1 VPDDA
6 SIEAPLSP
14 DEVSDRSFP
23 TAFRGFDPVEVRAF
37 LGRVADELRAA
48 FDREDDLRRALEGA
62 PPAAVGAAV
71 AAADVDLAAAKEE
84 ADRIVR
90 EARDRVA
97 QLSTAATAEAT
108 RVLQE
113 ARSEAATITRGKSEE
128 AEASAV
134 RKIADAERD
143 AASIRVRA
151 REDAD
156 AIIEAAKE
164 RGREMIAEAQAARE
178 RMIADL
184 NKRKR
189 ASTAQLDQ
197 LRAGRDR
204 LLESLRVVRRNLD
217 EITTRLEVVE
227 GGARAPEAL
236 SPPAAVPGPGGAG
249 SGAGG
254 SSAEGSNSVR
264 PVRSSRVTLGEL
276 PPTTRPAIDAP
287 QARSANAPRAGGV
300 VGVTGAAGSTGA
312 AGAAGAEAE
321 PAGASAASAAPAPAV
336 SPEPAGRS
344 DDRRSSALRILRRHR
359 PQARTEV
366 AKPPP
371 GRDSPGEGVRI
382 IGRTSLPAEPEPEP
396 EPEREAAVQPD
407 PEAVTASAEQVETS
421 TQETAL
427 EPASEAEPE
436 TPPMSGAE
444 PTVAASTTSVRL
456 GDDIVPND
464 EVGGPPPTFVAEDVR
479 PRIEDLFARIR
490 ADRESAVASARQVLA
505 EAEETIEHTAAA
517 EPAVDVRTNG
527 AVSDADERA
536 LQARDAVIVPLVEQL
551 VRRLKRAIQD
561 EQNAALDRLR
571 TARAKPGV
579 EDVLASPELQPA
591 AYRYAALN
599 FLEEAARAAAA
610 AAPFGAVAV
619 GVDDLAM
626 ALADDI
632 AGAIRSRIDRVVR
645 EAVAEELDVAAMGE
659 RVSAVYR
666 EWKTQKLERIATH
679 YLVASWSRGT
689 FVATPEGT
697 SLRWIVDDD
706 GPCPDCDDNALA
718 GVTPR
723 GQAFPTG
730 QLHPPAH
737 SGCRCLVVVV

>member
-6 SIEAPLSP
+6 SIEAALTPH
-14 DEVSDRSFP
+14 DVADRTFP
-23 TAFRGFDPVEVRAF
+23 NAFRGFDPVEVRAF
-37 LGRVADELRAA
+37 LGRVADQLRAA
-48 FDREDDLRRALEGA
+48 LEREDELRRAIEGGGGSA
-62 PPAAVGAAV
+62 PPAAVAVVEAEAAV
-71 AAADVDLAAAKEE
+71 ATADVDLAAAKEE
-84 ADRIVR
+84 ADRLVR
-90 EARDRVA
+90 EARERVA

-113 ARSEAATITRGKSEE
+113 ARAEAGTIARTKSEE

-156 AIIEAAKE
+156 GIIEAAKE

-189 ASTAQLDQ
+189 ASAAQLDQ

-227 GGARAPEAL
+227 GGGRAPEAV
-236 SPPAAVPGPGGAG
+236 SPAPAVPGAPTE
-249 SGAGG
+249 G
-254 SSAEGSNSVR
+254 SSSVR
-264 PVRSSRVTLGEL
+264 PVRTSRVTLGEL
-276 PPTTRPAIDAP
+276 PATGRPAIDAP
-287 QARSANAPRAGGV
+287 QARGAAAQRVNAPEPEPTAPPSE
-300 VGVTGAAGSTGA
+300 TGA
-312 AGAAGAEAE
+312 
-321 PAGASAASAAPAPAV
+321 
-336 SPEPAGRS
+336 RS

-359 PQARTEV
+359 PPARTDIG
-366 AKPPP
+366 APPP

-382 IGRTSLPAEPEPEP
+382 IGPSAVPLEAESEPEPVAEVEAEAAAEAAVEVEPAAVVSSVQVDERPLEPEPEAP
-396 EPEREAAVQPD
+396 SPTEREVHLDDIIPNDHVANAPDAA
-407 PEAVTASAEQVETS
+407 
-421 TQETAL
+421 
-427 EPASEAEPE
+427 
-436 TPPMSGAE
+436 
-444 PTVAASTTSVRL
+444 
-456 GDDIVPND
+456 GDD
-464 EVGGPPPTFVAEDVR
+464 R

-490 ADRESAVASARQVLA
+490 ADREQAVASARQVLA
-505 EAEETIEHTAAA
+505 EAEHASTTGVTQTEQA
-517 EPAVDVRTNG
+517 PVDAPTNG
-527 AVSDADERA
+527 AASDADEHA

-551 VRRLKRAIQD
+551 TRRLKRAIQD
-561 EQNAALDRLR
+561 EQNATLDRLR
-571 TARAKPGV
+571 TARARPSV
-579 EDVLASPELQPA
+579 DDVLAARETQPA
-591 AYRYAALN
+591 AYHYAALS

-619 GVDDLAM
+619 GVDDVAT
-626 ALADDI
+626 ALAEDI
-632 AGAIRSRIDRVVR
+632 AGAVRSRIDRLVSDAAR
-645 EAVAEELDVAAMGE
+645 EDLDVAAMGE

-666 EWKTQKLERIATH
+666 EWKTQRLEGIATH
-679 YLVASWSRGT
+679 YLVAAWSRGT

-697 SLRWIVDDD
+697 QMRWIVDDE

-718 GVTPR
+718 GVTLR
-723 GQAFPTG
+723 GQTFPTG

-737 SGCRCLVVVV
+737 SGCRCLVIVV